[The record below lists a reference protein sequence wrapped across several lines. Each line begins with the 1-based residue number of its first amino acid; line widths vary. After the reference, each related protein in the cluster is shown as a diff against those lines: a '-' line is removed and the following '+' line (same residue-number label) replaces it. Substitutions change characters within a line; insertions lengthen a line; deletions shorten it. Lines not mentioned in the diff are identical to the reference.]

1 MRERGH
7 SGRCLHI
14 SACILR
20 CVCARVHVCTC
31 SCSCAC
37 AYACN
42 TCVCLRMLHCT
53 FSISVHLPI
62 PYWPYTEGGVWR
74 RIFLEFSQYQNC
86 QYGYA
91 YAFASKPLTNPY
103 SPITHPTQNPLKH
116 VHAHTQAP
124 APTPAFTHI
133 HIRIRT
139 AAYTRTTALAANA
152 LCQRTWSYSAPPHST
167 HSPDSRLWARRG
179 REVG

>member
-103 SPITHPTQNPLKH
+103 SPIIHPTQILSNTCMHTHKHPHPLPP
-116 VHAHTQAP
+116 AHTYTYAYAQP
-124 APTPAFTHI
+124 HTH
-133 HIRIRT
+133 
-139 AAYTRTTALAANA
+139 A
-152 LCQRTWSYSAPPHST
+152 QQP
-167 HSPDSRLWARRG
+167 
-179 REVG
+179 